1 MPCTGNSSEVCGGP
15 GLLTVYYANKPIPQ
29 GPHTNA
35 GPDGWTSVGCWAD
48 GSSKAL
54 AHEVQVQ
61 GDFSNMTITG
71 CTSACSAAGYQLVGV
86 EYASTIRLFPLS
98 TTIESLTTY
107 K

>member
-61 GDFSNMTITG
+61 GGSSNMTITG